1 MFASVSWHIRF
12 VVTVHVGSNLDE
24 SFLKERGVVVGV
36 HVEGVE
42 ATTFVMEPSTT
53 PHLGFN
59 VGVEDRLVLVYV
71 DVSWNPFP
79 NTLTVSM

>member
-24 SFLKERGVVVGV
+24 SFLEERGVVVGV

-53 PHLGFN
+53 PHLGFH
-59 VGVEDRLVLVYV
+59 VGVEDRRVLVYV
-71 DVSWNPFP
+71 DVS
-79 NTLTVSM
+79 

>member
-59 VGVEDRLVLVYV
+59 VRVEDRLVLVYV
-71 DVSWNPFP
+71 DVS
-79 NTLTVSM
+79 